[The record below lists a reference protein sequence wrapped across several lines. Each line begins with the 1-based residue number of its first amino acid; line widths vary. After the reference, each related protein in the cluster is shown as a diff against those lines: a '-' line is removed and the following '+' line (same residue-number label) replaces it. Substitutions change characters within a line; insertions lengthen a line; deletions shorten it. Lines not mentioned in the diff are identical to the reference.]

1 MILQCLPRLFR
12 FPYFLEEEEIYEPP
26 EDEDFQSTEELGMA
40 ALANMPRDQ
49 AIEGALAFQ
58 GLSVR
63 LKAYLKPFAD
73 QQLVVTKAMID
84 DFFNAEKERRLLQ

>member
-1 MILQCLPRLFR
+1 
-12 FPYFLEEEEIYEPP
+12 
-26 EDEDFQSTEELGMA
+26 MA

-73 QQLVVTKAMID
+73 QQQVVTKAMID
-84 DFFNAEKERRLLQ
+84 DFFNAERERRL